1 MNLQKQILKFV
12 VLFFYLSLLDLN
24 ITCQLVDV
32 SNSVFLET
40 DHTGG
45 HLGSGVSFADFNS
58 DDIDDLTFGHHT
70 GQIRFYQGNGIGFDE
85 IILDINN
92 EQGESKMVLWA
103 DIDNDGDQDLLITN
117 RNASNKLFVNNG
129 SMQFTDV
136 SETCGISTN
145 AESKSYGASFGDY
158 NNDGFLDLYI
168 CNYHTYINSETNELY
183 LNNGNGTFSD
193 VTEYAGVGNDL
204 AQTFQSNFID
214 IDNDGLLDLHII
226 NDRIQWPNFFFKN
239 NGNGT
244 FTDMAMIWGVNLPI
258 YAMSTSF
265 SDYDRD
271 GDMDLYVTNGTLG
284 NVLLRNDLNLNYS
297 FTDVTNLMGV
307 AVNMISW
314 GAAWLDH
321 DNNTYPD
328 LYVSTGVNVFT
339 QIPEI
344 FEIWGDQPNSFFTN
358 NLTGPFNDISSET
371 PANDQYSFA
380 VATGDYNNDGFP
392 DLISHKIGNNASMLS
407 GVPNENH
414 YIKIRPQGVTVNRD
428 AVGSTVKVFHP
439 GGVEMNMVFC
449 GDKYLAQ
456 NSRHLHFGL
465 GSITQL
471 DSVQV
476 SWPGGSE
483 EIFKGLLI
491 DSSVVLIEGT
501 SSDSTSSDDCPE
513 PISYC
518 GDGTVWDDTSE
529 TCVYV
534 TLEDVCP
541 TDVNTDGYTN
551 VTDLILLLTQFG
563 TFCTE

>member
-1 MNLQKQILKFV
+1 MNLQRQILKFV
-12 VLFFYLSLLDLN
+12 VLFFYLFLLEIN

-32 SNSVFLET
+32 SNTLFLET

-45 HLGSGVSFADFNS
+45 YLGSGVSFADFNS
-58 DDIDDLTFGHHT
+58 DDIDDLTFGHHA

-145 AESKSYGASFGDY
+145 AESKSYDASFGDY
-158 NNDGFLDLYI
+158 NNDGLLDLYI

-226 NDRIQWPNFFFKN
+226 NDRFQWPNVFFKN

-244 FTDMAMIWGVNLPI
+244 FTDMAMIWGGNLPI

-344 FEIWGDQPNSFFTN
+344 FDIWGDQPNSFFTN
-358 NLTGPFNDISSET
+358 NLSGPFNDISSET
-371 PANDQYSFA
+371 PANEQYSFS

-392 DLISHKIGNNASMLS
+392 DLISHKIGDKASMLS

-465 GSITQL
+465 GSITQV

-483 EIFKGLLI
+483 EIFTELLI
-491 DSSVVLIEGT
+491 DSSVILIEGT
-501 SSDSTSSDDCPE
+501 SSGANSIEDCPE
-513 PISYC
+513 PNSYC

-529 TCVYV
+529 TCIY
-534 TLEDVCP
+534 LILGNACP
-541 TDVNTDGYTN
+541 TDINNDGNTN
-551 VTDLILLLTQFG
+551 VTDLIILLTQFG

>member
-1 MNLQKQILKFV
+1 MNLKRPILKFV
-12 VLFFYLSLLDLN
+12 VLFFYLFLLEIN

-32 SNSVFLET
+32 SNTLFLET

-45 HLGSGVSFADFNS
+45 YLGSGVSFADFNS
-58 DDIDDLTFGHHT
+58 DDIDDLTFGHHA

-117 RNASNKLFVNNG
+117 RNTSNKLFVNNG

-226 NDRIQWPNFFFKN
+226 NDRIQWPNVFFKN

-328 LYVSTGVNVFT
+328 LYVSTGVNAFT

-344 FEIWGDQPNSFFTN
+344 FEIWGNQPNSFFTN
-358 NLTGPFNDISSET
+358 NLSGSFNDISSET
-371 PANDQYSFA
+371 PANEQYSFA
-380 VATGDYNNDGFP
+380 VATGDYNNDG
-392 DLISHKIGNNASMLS
+392 L
-407 GVPNENH
+407 
-414 YIKIRPQGVTVNRD
+414 R
-428 AVGSTVKVFHP
+428 
-439 GGVEMNMVFC
+439 
-449 GDKYLAQ
+449 
-456 NSRHLHFGL
+456 
-465 GSITQL
+465 
-471 DSVQV
+471 
-476 SWPGGSE
+476 
-483 EIFKGLLI
+483 
-491 DSSVVLIEGT
+491 
-501 SSDSTSSDDCPE
+501 
-513 PISYC
+513 
-518 GDGTVWDDTSE
+518 
-529 TCVYV
+529 
-534 TLEDVCP
+534 
-541 TDVNTDGYTN
+541 
-551 VTDLILLLTQFG
+551 
-563 TFCTE
+563 

>member
-1 MNLQKQILKFV
+1 MNLKRSILKFV
-12 VLFFYLSLLDLN
+12 VLFFYLFLLEIN

-32 SNSVFLET
+32 SNTLFLET

-45 HLGSGVSFADFNS
+45 YLGSGVSFADFNS
-58 DDIDDLTFGHHT
+58 DDIDDLTFGHHA

-117 RNASNKLFVNNG
+117 RNTSNKLFVNNG

-226 NDRIQWPNFFFKN
+226 NDRIQWPNVFFKN

-314 GAAWLDH
+314 GAAWIDH

-328 LYVSTGVNVFT
+328 LYVSTGVNAFT

-344 FEIWGDQPNSFFTN
+344 FEIWGNQPNSFFTN
-358 NLTGPFNDISSET
+358 NLSGSFNDISSET
-371 PANDQYSFA
+371 PANEQYSFA

-392 DLISHKIGNNASMLS
+392 DLISHKIGDNASMLS

-483 EIFKGLLI
+483 EIFTELLI
-491 DSSVVLIEGT
+491 DSSVILIEGT
-501 SSDSTSSDDCPE
+501 SSGANSSDDCPE
-513 PISYC
+513 PNSYC

-529 TCVYV
+529 TCIY
-534 TLEDVCP
+534 LILGNACP
-541 TDVNTDGYTN
+541 TDINTDGNTN
-551 VTDLILLLTQFG
+551 VTDLIILLTQFG